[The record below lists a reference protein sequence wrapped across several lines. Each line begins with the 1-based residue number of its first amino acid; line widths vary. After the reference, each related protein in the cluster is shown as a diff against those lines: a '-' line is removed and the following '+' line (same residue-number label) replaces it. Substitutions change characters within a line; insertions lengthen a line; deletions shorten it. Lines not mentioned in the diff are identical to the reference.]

1 MDVVAAQ
8 VDVADLEDLVAV
20 DQVDAADALVIAADV
35 ILALVVQDA
44 VADVKEDAL
53 VLVMGAVDRAEG
65 V

>member
-1 MDVVAAQ
+1 M
-8 VDVADLEDLVAV
+8 AV

-35 ILALVVQDA
+35 ILALVIAADA

>member
-1 MDVVAAQ
+1 MDVL
-8 VDVADLEDLVAV
+8 DLEEVEEV
-20 DQVDAADALVIAADV
+20 DQADAADAAEIAAGV